1 MKRVIINI
9 FTTTGLA
16 LVILSAISI
25 ALTMFY
31 IPFSHTV
38 LQILGANVVIH
49 LGLFLIRKF
58 ESRYIF
64 LEVLL
69 EIAYIMVV
77 LVVFHLVFDWFY
89 RWLSPLAEIGILV
102 SMAVIIYMVTMFL
115 RMGRIREDVNEI
127 NKLLE
132 KRNKKT

>member
-1 MKRVIINI
+1 
-9 FTTTGLA
+9 
-16 LVILSAISI
+16 
-25 ALTMFY
+25 MFY